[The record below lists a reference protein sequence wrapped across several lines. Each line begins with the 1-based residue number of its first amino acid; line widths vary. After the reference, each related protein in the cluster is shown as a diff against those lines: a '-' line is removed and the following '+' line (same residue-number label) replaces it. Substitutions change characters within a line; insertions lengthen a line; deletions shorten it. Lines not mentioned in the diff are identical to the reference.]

1 MKEII
6 IEILNKELK
15 IEKEKL
21 RKLIETP
28 PTLQLGDYAFPCF
41 ILAKERKK
49 SPLEISQDL
58 AKELRKKE
66 TKEIASIENKGP
78 YVNFYLN
85 KNLLAEKVIKE
96 TKKKSWGENK
106 QGLKKTIC
114 IDLSAPNIAKPFGIG
129 HLRSTIIGDS
139 ISKIANCN
147 GYKTIKI
154 NYLGDWGTQFGKLI
168 LGYKKWGNKEKLE
181 KDPIAHL
188 QELYIKVNQDKELEP
203 EARLEF
209 KKLEEGNKEN
219 LNYWKNFKELSI
231 KKFEEIYKILNI
243 QFDITSGESKYNN
256 QMQEVIK
263 ELEKKNLLIQSDG
276 AKVVDL
282 KDNNKGVVL
291 IQKGDGTSL
300 YATRDI
306 AAAID
311 RKKQYNFDQMIY
323 EVGSEQKLHFQ
334 QIFKVLELMNY
345 DWAENC
351 THVSHGLYLDKDGKK
366 FSTRKGKTV
375 YLKDIINETIKKAKK
390 NLLERTTE
398 LKEKE
403 LNKKAEIIAIT
414 AIKYG
419 DLKNYRENNIV
430 FDIDKFLEFEGD
442 TGPYLLYS
450 YARASS
456 ILRKSKSKTKKEIK
470 IIDLKDSEISLIK
483 KIHSFPEIIS
493 KAHTS
498 LSPNLIANYSY
509 ELAKTFNEF
518 YHDCPVIGGIE
529 ESFRLQL
536 VNSFK
541 LTLKKSLNLL
551 GIETLE
557 EM

>member
-1 MKEII
+1 MKEIV

-15 IEKEKL
+15 IEKEEL

-85 KNLLAEKVIKE
+85 KNLLAEEVIKE
-96 TKKKSWGENK
+96 TKKKNWGENK

-139 ISKIANCN
+139 ISKIANYN

-209 KKLEEGNKEN
+209 KKLEEGDKEN
-219 LNYWKNFKELSI
+219 LDYWKNFKELSI

-256 QMQEVIK
+256 QMQEVIE

-282 KDNNKGVVL
+282 KENNKGVVL

-345 DWAENC
+345 NWAKNC

-419 DLKNYRENNIV
+419 DLKNYRENNII

-456 ILRKSKSKTKKEIK
+456 ILRKSETKTKKEIK